1 MADYNLEKLFD
12 DLLKKKKFDKENSYT
27 SILLKNKNLLAKKIG
42 EESIEVILEYL
53 DNNKNK
59 IINGKLNEPE
69 ISSKMMGVKINIDK
83 IKKIEKEHFGYNAF
97 NLKQVTKF
105 EKKYLIK
112 GLREKYVNPILYRKN
127 IKY

>member
-27 SILLKNKNLLAKKIG
+27 SSLLTNKNLLAKKLG

-59 IINGKLNEPE
+59 IIKESADLFYHLCVMLISADIKPGDVWNELRKRKG
-69 ISSKMMGVKINIDK
+69 ISGL
-83 IKKIEKEHFGYNAF
+83 E
-97 NLKQVTKF
+97 
-105 EKKYLIK
+105 EKKRRLS
-112 GLREKYVNPILYRKN
+112 
-127 IKY
+127 

>member
-27 SILLKNKNLLAKKIG
+27 SSLLTNKNLLAKKIG

-59 IINGKLNEPE
+59 IINESADLLYHLCVMW
-69 ISSKMMGVKINIDK
+69 ISAD
-83 IKKIEKEHFGYNAF
+83 IKPGDVWSELHRRKGISGFD
-97 NLKQVTKF
+97 
-105 EKKYLIK
+105 EKKRRLS
-112 GLREKYVNPILYRKN
+112 
-127 IKY
+127 